1 MAAVLPPPSA
11 VPDHEGGHVR
21 ETARMLRTLLGNIDG
36 MVYRCHNDSQWTM
49 EFVSEGCARVTGYQP
64 SDLLFNN
71 TVSFESLTLPED
83 RARVR
88 SAIDTALAQRTR
100 F

>member
-21 ETARMLRTLLGNIDG
+21 ETARMLRTLIANIDG

-49 EFVSEGCARVTGYQP
+49 EFVSDGCLTVTGYAP
-64 SDLLFNN
+64 EDLLLNN
-71 TVSFESLTLPED
+71 TISYEQLTHPED
-83 RARVR
+83 RLHVR
-88 SAIDTALAQRTR
+88 SSISAALAQGRR
-100 F
+100 